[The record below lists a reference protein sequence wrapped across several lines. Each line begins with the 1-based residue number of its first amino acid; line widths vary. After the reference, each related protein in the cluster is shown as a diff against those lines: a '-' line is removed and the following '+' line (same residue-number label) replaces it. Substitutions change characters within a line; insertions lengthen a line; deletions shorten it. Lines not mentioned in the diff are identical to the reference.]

1 MHPGQFVS
9 QWMQEYM
16 LGRLTTP
23 QQIFAAS
30 RAEIPLPPTRF
41 FGAPMDNSE
50 IWDVPSRLQAP
61 AHFLTNSWLKQS
73 TRADWAHCNPR
84 LMGWAGE
91 FIKAAEKRLIPLYV
105 HSALRGKAEQNALY
119 AKGRSKARYP
129 LSAHNIGEAVDIVHG
144 VFHWDMTRQE
154 WRFLHELGSR
164 VLDRMNAGVKK
175 EDQLHLYWGGHFKK
189 PFDPAHWE
197 ILDYRQRLRTLPDVD
212 PVRLTPT
219 NLRDRYKFGA
229 LK

>member
-1 MHPGQFVS
+1 MQPGQFVS

-23 QQIFAAS
+23 QQIYAAS

-41 FGAPMDNSE
+41 FGAPMDNCE
-50 IWDVPSRLQAP
+50 IWDAPSRLQAP
-61 AHFLTNSWLKQS
+61 AHFLTNAWLKQS
-73 TRADWAHCNPR
+73 TRADWAHCDPR
-84 LMGWAGE
+84 LMGWAGQ
-91 FIKAAEKRLIPLYV
+91 FIKAAEKRGIPLYV
-105 HSALRGKAEQNALY
+105 HTALRGKQEQNAAY
-119 AKGRSKARYP
+119 DKGRSKARYP
-129 LSAHNIGEAVDIVHG
+129 SSAHNIGEAVDIVHG
-144 VFHWDMTRQE
+144 VFHWDMSGQE
-154 WRFLHELGSR
+154 WGFLHELGSR

-175 EDQLHLYWGGHFKK
+175 EDQLHLTWGGHFKSLY
-189 PFDPAHWE
+189 DPAHWE
-197 ILDYRQRLRTLPDVD
+197 ILDYRQRLRTLADVE